1 MLQNL
6 LRMVLGIEDIEKTDN
21 ILEESLKSNNE
32 LSKSAKKNNIV
43 IELKIETAEISA
55 KEFIKKVKNVLS
67 EEAKN
72 IKVADFWDITI
83 VVIANSKEIGTL
95 SELTEEVKF
104 SLVLPEELK
113 NVSEGYERTFYILRE
128 HNGKI
133 SPISTS
139 ISEDGDLIN
148 FSSKQFSTFA
158 LAYNDEKIENAD
170 TNIINNTPEEIE
182 SNPNI
187 PDTGDNLILSIIVA
201 SLSIAIIFI
210 VVISKNKHKK

>member
-1 MLQNL
+1 M
-6 LRMVLGIEDIEKTDN
+6 
-21 ILEESLKSNNE
+21 
-32 LSKSAKKNNIV
+32 
-43 IELKIETAEISA
+43 
-55 KEFIKKVKNVLS
+55 
-67 EEAKN
+67 
-72 IKVADFWDITI
+72 
-83 VVIANSKEIGTL
+83 
-95 SELTEEVKF
+95 
-104 SLVLPEELK
+104 
-113 NVSEGYERTFYILRE
+113 
-128 HNGKI
+128 
-133 SPISTS
+133 
-139 ISEDGDLIN
+139 IN